1 MEGYVTSALD
11 IKALGANNCCVAS
24 AIWDRGVSI
33 EYVEQLWDCMEKGPV
48 LIDADASNELF
59 DLLCIVS
66 TPAFQFRG
74 DMVSGLGNSAW

>member
-24 AIWDRGVSI
+24 IWDQGVST
-33 EYVEQLWDCMEKGPV
+33 ENVEQVWDCMEKGSV
-48 LIDADASNELF
+48 LIDGDASNELF
-59 DLLCIVS
+59 DLLCMVS

>member
-11 IKALGANNCCVAS
+11 TKALGADNGCVAS
-24 AIWDRGVSI
+24 IWDQGVST
-33 EYVEQLWDCMEKGPV
+33 ENVEQVWDCMEKGSV
-48 LIDADASNELF
+48 LIDGDASNELF
-59 DLLCIVS
+59 DLLCMVS